1 MILDYFLLGSAVLIL
16 LSIIIAKVF
25 HNLGLPTLVLFIAL
39 GMLAGSE
46 GIGGI
51 YFDDA
56 LTAQNIGIIAL
67 IFILFSGGLS
77 TNLQDIKPV
86 RFQALSLA
94 SIGVIISALIFGVIA
109 SILLNI
115 EIVYGLLLG
124 AIISSTDAAAVFNVL
139 RSKNVSLK
147 NNLKPLLEFESG
159 SNDPMAIFLTIGLI
173 QVIINPAA
181 DWLSFVKLLVFQF
194 GIGGIVGLSVG
205 SLVVALMNKINFENE
220 GIYPVLL
227 VGFAGMIYAATN
239 LLGGSGFL
247 AVYLTGISVGNK
259 EFVQKKSLLRFFDG
273 LAWLGQISM
282 FLTLGLLVFPSHL
295 LPIIGVGL
303 VLSLILM
310 FVARPLAVFIS
321 LAFSKKTGL
330 KEKVFISWVG
340 LRGAVPIIL
349 ATFPMLAGVK
359 YADLIFSIVFFIVL
373 TSALLQGWS
382 LTYVAKLLM
391 LDAPFL
397 KKIKSP
403 IEFESKQNDQN
414 DLYDF
419 YITDNSIV
427 AGKSVVEIGL
437 PKECLIVLIN
447 RNEQYVVPKG
457 ATIIEPGDILLILA
471 NKKIIDE
478 IREIL
483 K

>member
-1 MILDYFLLGSAVLIL
+1 MILDYFLLGSAILIL

-94 SIGVIISALIFGVIA
+94 SIGVIISAFVFGVLA
-109 SILLNI
+109 SLLLNI
-115 EIVYGLLLG
+115 DILYGLLLG

-159 SNDPMAIFLTIGLI
+159 SNDPMAIFLTIGFI
-173 QVIINPAA
+173 QIIINPSA

-295 LPIIGVGL
+295 VPIIGVGL

-310 FVARPLAVFIS
+310 FFARPLAVFIS
-321 LAFSKKTGL
+321 LAFSKKTGI

-349 ATFPMLAGVK
+349 ATFPLLAGVK
-359 YADLIFSIVFFIVL
+359 YADLIFSVVFFIVL

-382 LTYVAKLLM
+382 LTYVAKLLK

-403 IEFESKQNDQN
+403 IEFESKQNNQN

-419 YITDNSIV
+419 YIADNSTV

-437 PKECLIVLIN
+437 PKDCLIVLIN

-478 IREIL
+478 IREQL
-483 K
+483 R

>member
-1 MILDYFLLGSAVLIL
+1 MILDYFLLGSAILIL

-94 SIGVIISALIFGVIA
+94 SIGVIISAFVFGVLA
-109 SILLNI
+109 SLLLNI
-115 EIVYGLLLG
+115 DILYGLLLG

-159 SNDPMAIFLTIGLI
+159 SNDPMAIFLTIGFI
-173 QVIINPAA
+173 QIIINPSA

-295 LPIIGVGL
+295 VPIIGVGL

-310 FVARPLAVFIS
+310 FFARPLAVFIS
-321 LAFSKKTGL
+321 LAFSKKTGI

-349 ATFPMLAGVK
+349 ATFPLLAGVK
-359 YADLIFSIVFFIVL
+359 YADLIFSVVFFIVL

-382 LTYVAKLLM
+382 LTYVAKLLK

-403 IEFESKQNDQN
+403 IEFESKQNNQN

-419 YITDNSIV
+419 YIADNSTV

-437 PKECLIVLIN
+437 PKDCLIVLIN

-478 IREIL
+478 IREHL

>member
-1 MILDYFLLGSAVLIL
+1 MILDYFLLGSAILIL

-94 SIGVIISALIFGVIA
+94 SIGVIISAFVFGVLA
-109 SILLNI
+109 SLLLNI
-115 EIVYGLLLG
+115 DILYGLLLG

-159 SNDPMAIFLTIGLI
+159 SNDPMAIFLTIGFI
-173 QVIINPAA
+173 QVIINPSA

-205 SLVVALMNKINFENE
+205 SLVVVLMNKINFENE

-295 LPIIGVGL
+295 VPIIGVGL

-349 ATFPMLAGVK
+349 ATFPLLAGVK
-359 YADLIFSIVFFIVL
+359 YADLIFSVVFFIVL

-382 LTYVAKLLM
+382 LTYVAKLLK

-419 YITDNSIV
+419 YIADNSTV

-437 PKECLIVLIN
+437 PKDCLIVLIN

-478 IREIL
+478 IREQL
-483 K
+483 R